1 MIQLTEKPIDTEK
14 LLAQACQP
22 EAGAVVL
29 FLGITRQFTGG
40 RETVDL
46 QYSAYRQMAEKQ
58 LRLLEAEARERWSLA
73 ECLIVHRL
81 GNVALSEASVAIVVA
96 SPHRGEAFAAGQWLI
111 DTLKQRVPIWKQ
123 EHWKDGATEWVHP
136 EKSLASRLSTP
147 DSHPPLTDRLG
158 RVHTSLRIS
167 VTDRCNI
174 RCFYC
179 MPATDVVFRPREELL
194 SFEEIQRM
202 AHVAASLGVNK
213 LRITGG
219 EPLMRSEL
227 PTLIR
232 QLTKVPGIVD
242 LALTTNAMLL
252 ADQAAELKGAGLDR
266 LNISLDAMNE
276 QTFQK
281 IARRKGPLAGIAAA
295 RRVGFKNIRLNTVS
309 MRGLTEAEILP
320 LAHFARQHELQLR
333 FIEFMPLDSDGAWS
347 NTKMLLGQEVRDL
360 LEAEFGPLEA
370 APRRDPSQPA
380 VDYRFAD
387 GRGSV
392 GFINSVSEPF
402 CKTCNRLRL
411 TSDGQLYNCLFSSE
425 NWDAKALLRGGAK
438 DNDLRQ
444 LFRDCIAAKQ
454 PAHGIGQVDFQS
466 PERAMYQ
473 IGG

>member
-1 MIQLTEKPIDTEK
+1 MIQLTKKPIDTEK
-14 LLAQACQP
+14 LLAQACRP

-29 FLGITRQFTGG
+29 FLGITRQFTGD

-46 QYSAYRQMAEKQ
+46 QYSAYQQMAEKQ
-58 LRLLEAEARERWSLA
+58 LQLLEAEARKRWSLT

-96 SPHRGEAFAAGQWLI
+96 SAHRGEAFAAGQWLI
-111 DTLKQRVPIWKQ
+111 DTLKQQVPIWKQ
-123 EHWKDGATEWVHP
+123 EHWKDGTTEWVHP
-136 EKSLASRLSTP
+136 GGSPEPRVR
-147 DSHPPLTDRLG
+147 LTDRLG

-179 MPATDVVFRPREELL
+179 MPATDVVFRPREDLL
-194 SFEEIQRM
+194 TFEEIQRM
-202 AHVAASLGVNK
+202 AHVAASLGVTK

-227 PTLIR
+227 PELIR
-232 QLTKVPGIVD
+232 QLAKVPGIVD

-252 ADQAAELKGAGLDR
+252 ADQAEDLKAAGLDR

-281 IARRKGPLAGIAAA
+281 IARRKGLDSALAGIAAA
-295 RRVGFKNIRLNTVS
+295 RRVGFKNIRLNAVS
-309 MRGLTEAEILP
+309 IRGLTEAEILP

-333 FIEFMPLDSDGAWS
+333 FIEFMPLDGDGAWS
-347 NTKMLLGQEVRDL
+347 NTEMLLGQEVRDL
-360 LEAEFGPLEA
+360 LEAEFGLLEP
-370 APRRDPSQPA
+370 APRSDPSQPA

-402 CKTCNRLRL
+402 CETCNRLRL

-438 DNDLRQ
+438 DDDLRQ
-444 LFRDCIAAKQ
+444 LFRDCVAAKQ
-454 PAHGIGQVDFQS
+454 PAHGIGQAEFQS